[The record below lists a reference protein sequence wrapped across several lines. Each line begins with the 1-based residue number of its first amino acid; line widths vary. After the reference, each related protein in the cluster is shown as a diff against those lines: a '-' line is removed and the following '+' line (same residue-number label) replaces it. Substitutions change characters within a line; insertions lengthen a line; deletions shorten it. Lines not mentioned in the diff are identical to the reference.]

1 MTTENCLA
9 AILDDWAGADVPRIA
24 LIEILKIIARASVEL
39 SKAIARQ
46 DLLEIA
52 SVEGG
57 CNSDGDR
64 VKPLDMFA
72 HRVYARALSQA
83 PAAFLV
89 SEEAE
94 GPIEINPSARYGI
107 ALDPLDGSSNI
118 ETNLSIG
125 TIFSVLEANAGE
137 LPDIC
142 PGERQRAAGFVCY
155 GPQTR
160 LVLTVGEGCWMFLLE
175 PDSGEF
181 RSVGEALTIP
191 SGKCEFAINVSNYR
205 FWEPSVRNFIDDCI
219 AGESGNLGRDFNMR
233 WNASLVADAFRIL
246 ARGGVFLYPGDARP
260 GYADGRLRLLYE
272 AAPMAMI
279 VEQAG
284 GSASDGRERI
294 LDLRLESLHRRVP
307 LVFGSRDRVAEVFDY
322 VSGTAFQATRFPL
335 FEQRGL
341 LRS

>member
-1 MTTENCLA
+1 MSKATGLA
-9 AILDDWAGADVPRIA
+9 AILDHWAGSNAPRIA
-24 LIEILKIIARASVEL
+24 LVEILKIIARSSAEL
-39 SKAIARQ
+39 STAIARH
-46 DLLEIA
+46 DLLEIE
-52 SVEGG
+52 SLGG
-57 CNSDGDR
+57 GRNCDGDS
-64 VKPLDMFA
+64 VKPLDIFA
-72 HRVYARALSQA
+72 HQLYARALSQA
-83 PAAFLV
+83 PAGFLV

-94 GPIEINPSARYGI
+94 APIEINPGATYGI

-125 TIFSVLEANAGE
+125 TIFSVLEASVEE
-137 LPDIC
+137 LPNIC

-160 LVLTVGEGCWMFLLE
+160 MLLTLGEGSWMFLLDPE
-175 PDSGEF
+175 NGEF
-181 RSVGEALTIP
+181 KSVGGALTIP
-191 SGKCEFAINVSNYR
+191 PGKCEFAINVSNYR

-246 ARGGVFLYPGDARP
+246 ARGGVFLYPGDTRP

-294 LDLRLESLHRRVP
+294 LDLPLESLHRRVP